1 MNVTEY
7 DARSSADENW
17 QRTNLVTL
25 ANILQLLSWLIAH
38 VGLHQTA
45 SHNITAY
52 IDQRQRNLYYTR
64 RLCLRCS
71 SVLLVLIYTDRR
83 QCEAEFM
90 SIHRSAEFRTA
101 VSEHVTT
108 LCDFMRNNLAACSE
122 RPMYS
127 VLVVVQC
134 IKANLYSDESVKLN
148 GQPPTLLF
156 SSTSVCRTLSVS
168 SLCDRLTCYRAML
181 CRPSSEKNLM

>member
-1 MNVTEY
+1 MIDCACRLTPN
-7 DARSSADENW
+7 
-17 QRTNLVTL
+17 
-25 ANILQLLSWLIAH
+25 
-38 VGLHQTA
+38 G
-45 SHNITAY
+45 ITWAY
-52 IDQRQRNLYYTR
+52 IDPRERNLYYTR

-71 SVLLVLIYTDRR
+71 SVLLVLIYTDQR
-83 QCEAEFM
+83 QCEGEFM

-108 LCDFMRNNLAACSE
+108 LCDFMRNYRATCACSE

-134 IKANLYSDESVKLN
+134 IKANLYSDESVKQN
-148 GQPPTLLF
+148 GQPPTLVF